1 MVMDVAHTAKYV
13 FGYLHAIQRQRG
25 QVMKKFASIPAV
37 KKIDIDKR
45 TIEHVISTGVEDRD
59 GDIINPKG
67 WILDEFLK
75 NPVVLFGH
83 RHDLPP
89 IARAVKLRAGE
100 DGLETLTMFPPK
112 GISQVSDTVFDL
124 NRLGYLR
131 SWSVGF
137 DPVEFN
143 IREDGGINFIEQK
156 LLEYSSVPVPANP
169 DAVNLAVSKGIM
181 TDKMLDIFG
190 WDKMHHKRDSMTA
203 VFTDGTSAKDWVFIP
218 NTSGYFRI
226 IEKGPTQFADLPI
239 LEEAWNPRDV
249 SDADLTNAIL
259 GVAPGENI
267 SDVDPDTLNWDAY
280 RKAHLWW
287 SPEAFDAADSAQGK
301 KDAFKLKIGRRDPIT
316 ETGAPLKVFFQQLAS
331 RVAIINGARGGVDI
345 SRADKEGA
353 YNHAVKYY
361 DKLPDKEP
369 PPLKRLD
376 IDAGKLQSCFDNGIA
391 ALEISG
397 ADHARLLRPG
407 KTISA

>member
-1 MVMDVAHTAKYV
+1 
-13 FGYLHAIQRQRG
+13 
-25 QVMKKFASIPAV
+25 MKKFASIPTV

-45 TIEHVISTGVEDRD
+45 TIEHIISTGTEDRD
-59 GDIINPKG
+59 GDTINPKG

-83 RHDLPP
+83 CHDMPP
-89 IARAVKLRAGE
+89 IARAVKLKASE
-100 DGLETLTMFPPK
+100 NGLEALTQFPPK
-112 GISQVSDTVFDL
+112 FVYPLADTVFEM

-137 DPVEFN
+137 DPEKFTVRDN
-143 IREDGGINFIEQK
+143 GGTAFEEQK

-169 DAVNLAVSKGIM
+169 EAVNLAVSKGIM

-190 WDKMHHKRDSMTA
+190 WQNDNYVPLEVQIM
-203 VFTDGTSAKDWVFIP
+203 DGTAIHVPCGKSE
-218 NTSGYFRI
+218 NGGCRC

-239 LEEAWNPRDV
+239 VEEAWNPRDV
-249 SDADLTNAIL
+249 SDADLQNAIL

-280 RKAHLWW
+280 RKVHLWW
-287 SPEAFDAADSAQGK
+287 DPDAFEAADSAQGK

-316 ETGAPLKVFFQQLAS
+316 ETGGTLKVYFQQLAS
-331 RVAIINGARGGVDI
+331 RVAILNGARGGVDI
-345 SRADKEGA
+345 PEADRQGA
-353 YNHAVKYY
+353 YNHAVRYY
-361 DKLPDKEP
+361 EKLDKEP

-376 IDAGKLQSCFDNGIA
+376 NDAEKLQSCFDNGIA
-391 ALEISG
+391 ALKISG
-397 ADHARLLRPG
+397 ADHARILRPG